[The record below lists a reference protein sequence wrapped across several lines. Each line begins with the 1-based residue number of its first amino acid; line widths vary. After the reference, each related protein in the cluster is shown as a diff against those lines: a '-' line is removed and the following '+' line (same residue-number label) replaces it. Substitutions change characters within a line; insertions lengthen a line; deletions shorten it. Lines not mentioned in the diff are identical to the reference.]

1 MKKHWHI
8 IRTAIFYLIGL
19 MNTIFINPENIGSWE
34 NYLGY
39 LILILAVVDT
49 IVIIRKYLWN
59 KKGN

>member
-1 MKKHWHI
+1 MKKYWYI
-8 IRTAIFYLIGL
+8 IRTVLFYFIGL
-19 MNTIFINPENIGSWE
+19 MNTILIKPENIGSWE

-49 IVIIRKYLWN
+49 IVIIRKYLRN

>member
-1 MKKHWHI
+1 MKKYWYI
-8 IRTAIFYLIGL
+8 IRTVLFYFIGL
-19 MNTIFINPENIGSWE
+19 MNTIFIKPENIGSWE

>member
-1 MKKHWHI
+1 MKKYWYI
-8 IRTAIFYLIGL
+8 IRTVLFYFIGL
-19 MNTIFINPENIGSWE
+19 MNTIFIKPENIGSWE

-49 IVIIRKYLWN
+49 IVIIRKYLRN